1 MSKQCLSSL
10 LAHFMNLFLAVLL
23 QGLVKRGDGCTW
35 YFVNLAM
42 DVTIGLTLTYC
53 LHQVI
58 EHIATKHDIDGLKSG
73 VYFQE
78 KEKIEDENINYRIWL
93 LQLVIWCIIVLLV
106 KLVIF
111 SQQLYFADWLAWFGE
126 ACLGGLEGNPELK
139 LIFVM
144 ILIPL
149 ILNSIQYWVQDN
161 FLSGDKIL
169 AEMMKRQKY
178 LDEQEEIDGGF

>member
-1 MSKQCLSSL
+1 V
-10 LAHFMNLFLAVLL
+10 NLFLSVLL
-23 QGLVKRGDGCTW
+23 QELVKRGDGCTW
-35 YFVNLAM
+35 YFVNLSM
-42 DVTIGLTLTYC
+42 DVSIGLTLSYC
-53 LHQVI
+53 MHQVI
-58 EHIATKHDIDGLKSG
+58 EYIATKHDIDALKSG
-73 VYFQE
+73 VYFSE
-78 KEKIEDENINYRIWL
+78 KEKVKDENINYRIWL

-126 ACLGGLEGNPELK
+126 TCLADFEGNPDLK

-144 ILIPL
+144 VMLPL
-149 ILNSIQYWVQDN
+149 ILNSVQYWVQDN

-169 AEMMKRQKY
+169 AEMLERQKY